1 MDGRMV
7 SNLKHC
13 MINSYFPRKK
23 AVLSCCLFLMQGI
36 KPRVLHT
43 VRTFNEM
50 SGKNLRRFYHVKQQ
64 EGEIVLTFV
73 RKPLR
78 KDVRIT
84 LCRSSP
90 DTCSCLEVLLLNS
103 CGMYLTDTL

>member
-1 MDGRMV
+1 MR
-7 SNLKHC
+7 
-13 MINSYFPRKK
+13 
-23 AVLSCCLFLMQGI
+23 GI

-43 VRTFNEM
+43 VRMFNKM
-50 SGKNLRRFYHVKQQ
+50 SGKNLKRFYHVKQQ
-64 EGEIVLTFV
+64 EGDIVLTFA

-90 DTCSCLEVLLLNS
+90 DTCSCLEVLLLNP

>member
-1 MDGRMV
+1 
-7 SNLKHC
+7 
-13 MINSYFPRKK
+13 MINSCFPCKK
-23 AVLSCCLFLMQGI
+23 VVLFSCLFLMQDI

-43 VRTFNEM
+43 VRTFNKM
-50 SGKNLRRFYHVKQQ
+50 FGKNLKRFYHVKQQ
-64 EGEIVLTFV
+64 EGEIVLTFA

-84 LCRSSP
+84 LCKSSP
-90 DTCSCLEVLLLNS
+90 DTRSCMYS

>member
-50 SGKNLRRFYHVKQQ
+50 PGKNLRRFYHVKQQ
-64 EGEIVLTFV
+64 EGEIVLTFA
-73 RKPLR
+73 RKPL
-78 KDVRIT
+78 
-84 LCRSSP
+84 
-90 DTCSCLEVLLLNS
+90 
-103 CGMYLTDTL
+103 

>member
-1 MDGRMV
+1 MDGRMI
-7 SNLKHC
+7 SNLNYC
-13 MINSYFPRKK
+13 MINSYFPCKK
-23 AVLSCCLFLMQGI
+23 AVLFRCLFLMQSI

-43 VRTFNEM
+43 VRTFNKM
-50 SGKNLRRFYHVKQQ
+50 SGKNLKRFYHVKQQ
-64 EGEIVLTFV
+64 EGEIVLTFA
-73 RKPLR
+73 RKLLR

-90 DTCSCLEVLLLNS
+90 DTHSCLEVLLLNS